1 MDVAV
6 IGVNHHLAPIQIRE
20 KVSFTD
26 SQKIEAINVLLDQD
40 INEIVILSTCNR
52 SEIYIHAN
60 TIDEKINVIKNFYE
74 EFFHDDEI
82 KNFLFSKTGER
93 AMGHLFEV
101 ASGLDSIVLGEDQI
115 LGQIKDAY
123 KTAISDNSIS
133 SELQKMFEIAI
144 ACGKKFKTEC
154 KMFEVPVSSV
164 SISINSA
171 LLKGC
176 RKFMVLGYGE
186 IGKLAIK
193 HLLSHKVEC
202 IYLIVR
208 DKSKASDLEGEIVE
222 VLDFNEKNHV
232 INEVDCIVSCTAA
245 PHTVVR
251 NEDIKTEGDIIHI
264 YDLAVPRDVDKEL
277 SEKERVILKDIDEIS
292 KIDDK
297 NKKIRKERMEE
308 YKHIVEESIEEF
320 LNWLKIREVSSKIR
334 NIKIR
339 ENEICSERIKTF
351 SNKGNGENA
360 KLAERMI
367 KSTADAYVNRA
378 IELLKS
384 EALKGSDSSCAEIIE
399 KIFLT

>member
-1 MDVAV
+1 MIGV
-6 IGVNHHLAPIQIRE
+6 IGVKRNVDIEIRE
-20 KVSFTD
+20 KLALYPKKHKKYIEELLGSF
-26 SQKIEAINVLLDQD
+26 KEVV
-40 INEIVILSTCNR
+40 IVNTCNR
-52 SEIYIHAN
+52 TEIYFN
-60 TIDEKINVIKNFYE
+60 CTENLS
-74 EFFHDDEI
+74 DDEVFNNVFDAFNWNDDL
-82 KNFLFSKTGER
+82 KEYMFLSKDKR
-93 AMGHLFEV
+93 AVTHLMEV
-101 ASGLDSIVLGEDQI
+101 ICGFHSRILGEDQI

-123 KTAISDNSIS
+123 KKAIDDNSIS
-133 SELQKMFEIAI
+133 GELQKMFEIAI
-144 ACGKKFKTEC
+144 SCGKKFKTEC

-176 RKFMVLGYGE
+176 KRFMVLGYGE

-193 HLLSHKVEC
+193 HLLCHKAEC
-202 IYLIVR
+202 IYLVVR
-208 DKSKASDLEGEIVE
+208 DKSKASDLEDEIVE
-222 VLDFNEKNHV
+222 VLDFNEKNEV

-251 NEDIKTEGDIIHI
+251 NGDIREDGERIYI

-277 SEKERVILKDIDEIS
+277 SEKERIILKDIDEIS

-297 NKKIRKERMEE
+297 NKQIRKERMEE
-308 YKHIVEESIEEF
+308 YKHIVEESIDEF
-320 LNWLKIREVSSKIR
+320 INWLKIREISSRIR

-339 ENEICSERIKTF
+339 ENEICEERIKTF
-351 SNKGNGENA
+351 SNKGNGENS

-384 EALKGSDSSCAEIIE
+384 EALKGSDSSCVEIIE

>member
-1 MDVAV
+1 MIGV
-6 IGVNHHLAPIQIRE
+6 IGVKRNVDIEIRE
-20 KVSFTD
+20 KLALYPKKHKKYIEELLGSF
-26 SQKIEAINVLLDQD
+26 KEVV
-40 INEIVILSTCNR
+40 IVNTCNR
-52 SEIYIHAN
+52 TEIYFN
-60 TIDEKINVIKNFYE
+60 CTENLS
-74 EFFHDDEI
+74 DDEVFNNVFDAFNWNDDL
-82 KNFLFSKTGER
+82 KEYMFLSKDKR
-93 AMGHLFEV
+93 AVTHLMEV
-101 ASGLDSIVLGEDQI
+101 ICGFHSRILGEDQI

-123 KTAISDNSIS
+123 KKAIDDNSIS
-133 SELQKMFEIAI
+133 GELQKMFEIAI
-144 ACGKKFKTEC
+144 SCGKKFKTEC

-176 RKFMVLGYGE
+176 KRFMVLGYGE

-193 HLLSHKVEC
+193 HLLCHKAEC

-208 DKSKASDLEGEIVE
+208 DKSKASDLEDEIVE
-222 VLDFNEKNHV
+222 VLDFNEKNEV

-251 NEDIKTEGDIIHI
+251 NGDIREDGERIYI

-277 SEKERVILKDIDEIS
+277 SEKERIILKDIDEIS

-297 NKKIRKERMEE
+297 NKQIRKERMEE
-308 YKHIVEESIEEF
+308 YKHIVEESIDEF
-320 LNWLKIREVSSKIR
+320 INWLKIREISSRIR

-339 ENEICSERIKTF
+339 ENEICKERIKTF

-384 EALKGSDSSCAEIIE
+384 EALKGSDSSCVEIIE

>member
-1 MDVAV
+1 MIGV
-6 IGVNHHLAPIQIRE
+6 IGVKRNVDIEIRE
-20 KVSFTD
+20 KLALYPKKHKKYIEELLSSF
-26 SQKIEAINVLLDQD
+26 K
-40 INEIVILSTCNR
+40 EIVIVNTCNR
-52 SEIYIHAN
+52 TEIYFNCTEDIS
-60 TIDEKINVIKNFYE
+60 
-74 EFFHDDEI
+74 DDEI
-82 KNFLFSKTGER
+82 FNKVFSAFKWDDDLKSYMFLSKEKR
-93 AMGHLFEV
+93 AVTHLMEV
-101 ASGLDSIVLGEDQI
+101 ICGFHSRILGEDQI

-123 KTAISDNSIS
+123 KNSIS
-133 SELQKMFEIAI
+133 DKSVSAELQKMFEIAI

-164 SISINSA
+164 SISINRA
-171 LLKGC
+171 LLNECKS
-176 RKFMVLGYGE
+176 FMVLGYGE

-193 HLLSHKVEC
+193 HLLCHKAER
-202 IYLIVR
+202 IYLVLR

-222 VLDFNEKNHV
+222 VLDFNEKNQV
-232 INEVDCIVSCTAA
+232 VNNVDCIVSCTSA

-251 NEDIKTEGDIIHI
+251 EEDIKIEGKKLLI

-277 SEKERVILKDIDEIS
+277 AKIERVILKDIDEIS

-297 NKKIRKERMEE
+297 NKQIRKDRMEE

-320 LNWLKIREVSSKIR
+320 LNWLKIREISSRIR

-339 ENEICSERIKTF
+339 ENEICKERIKTF
-351 SNKGNGENA
+351 SNKGNGENS
-360 KLAERMI
+360 KLAEKMI

-384 EALKGSDSSCAEIIE
+384 EALKGSDSSCVEIIE

>member
-1 MDVAV
+1 MIGV
-6 IGVNHHLAPIQIRE
+6 IGVKRNVGIAIRE
-20 KVSFTD
+20 KLALYPKKHKKYVGELLNSF
-26 SQKIEAINVLLDQD
+26 KEV
-40 INEIVILSTCNR
+40 VILNTCNR
-52 SEIYIHAN
+52 TEIYFN
-60 TIDEKINVIKNFYE
+60 CTE
-74 EFFHDDEI
+74 EISEDEI
-82 KNFLFSKTGER
+82 FDKIFNVFNWNDDLKKYMFLSKEKR
-93 AMGHLFEV
+93 AVTHLMEV
-101 ASGLDSIVLGEDQI
+101 ICGFHSRILGEDQI

>member
-1 MDVAV
+1 MIGV
-6 IGVNHHLAPIQIRE
+6 IGVKRNVDIEIRE
-20 KVSFTD
+20 KLALYPKKHKKYIEELLGSF
-26 SQKIEAINVLLDQD
+26 KEVV
-40 INEIVILSTCNR
+40 IVNTCNR
-52 SEIYIHAN
+52 TEIYFN
-60 TIDEKINVIKNFYE
+60 CTENLS
-74 EFFHDDEI
+74 DDEVFNNVFDAFNWNDDL
-82 KNFLFSKTGER
+82 KEYMFLSKDKR
-93 AMGHLFEV
+93 AVTHLMEV
-101 ASGLDSIVLGEDQI
+101 ICGFHSRILGEDQI

-123 KTAISDNSIS
+123 KKAIDDNSIS
-133 SELQKMFEIAI
+133 GELQKMFEIAI
-144 ACGKKFKTEC
+144 SCGKKFKTEC

-176 RKFMVLGYGE
+176 KRFMVLGYGE

-193 HLLSHKVEC
+193 HLLCHKAEC

-208 DKSKASDLEGEIVE
+208 DKSKASDLEDEIVE
-222 VLDFNEKNHV
+222 VLDFNEKNEV

-251 NEDIKTEGDIIHI
+251 NGDIREDGERIYI

-277 SEKERVILKDIDEIS
+277 SEKERIILKDIDEIS

-297 NKKIRKERMEE
+297 NKQIRKERMEE
-308 YKHIVEESIEEF
+308 YKHIVEESIDEF
-320 LNWLKIREVSSKIR
+320 INWLKIREISSRIR

-339 ENEICSERIKTF
+339 ENEICEERIKTF

-384 EALKGSDSSCAEIIE
+384 EALKGSDSSCVEIIE

>member
-1 MDVAV
+1 M
-6 IGVNHHLAPIQIRE
+6 
-20 KVSFTD
+20 
-26 SQKIEAINVLLDQD
+26 
-40 INEIVILSTCNR
+40 
-52 SEIYIHAN
+52 
-60 TIDEKINVIKNFYE
+60 
-74 EFFHDDEI
+74 
-82 KNFLFSKTGER
+82 
-93 AMGHLFEV
+93 
-101 ASGLDSIVLGEDQI
+101 
-115 LGQIKDAY
+115 
-123 KTAISDNSIS
+123 
-133 SELQKMFEIAI
+133 
-144 ACGKKFKTEC
+144 
-154 KMFEVPVSSV
+154 
-164 SISINSA
+164 
-171 LLKGC
+171 
-176 RKFMVLGYGE
+176 
-186 IGKLAIK
+186 
-193 HLLSHKVEC
+193 
-202 IYLIVR
+202 
-208 DKSKASDLEGEIVE
+208 
-222 VLDFNEKNHV
+222 
-232 INEVDCIVSCTAA
+232 
-245 PHTVVR
+245 R

>member
-1 MDVAV
+1 MIGV
-6 IGVNHHLAPIQIRE
+6 IGVKRNVDIEIRE
-20 KVSFTD
+20 KLALYP
-26 SQKIEAINVLLDQD
+26 KKHKKYIEELLDSFK
-40 INEIVILSTCNR
+40 EVVIVNTCNR
-52 SEIYIHAN
+52 TEIYFNCAESIS
-60 TIDEKINVIKNFYE
+60 
-74 EFFHDDEI
+74 DDEI
-82 KNFLFSKTGER
+82 FNKIFGAFNWNDDLKNYMFLSKEKR
-93 AMGHLFEV
+93 AVTHLMEV
-101 ASGLDSIVLGEDQI
+101 ICGFHSRILGEDQI

-123 KTAISDNSIS
+123 KKALEDNSIS
-133 SELQKMFEIAI
+133 GELQKMFEIAI

-176 RKFMVLGYGE
+176 KKFMVLGYGE

-193 HLLSHKVEC
+193 HLLCHKAEC

-208 DKSKASDLEGEIVE
+208 DKSKASDLEDEIVE
-222 VLDFNEKNHV
+222 ILDFNEKNEV

-251 NEDIKTEGDIIHI
+251 NGDIKEEGERIYI

-277 SEKERVILKDIDEIS
+277 SEKERIILKDIDEIS

-297 NKKIRKERMEE
+297 NKQIRKDRMEE

-320 LNWLKIREVSSKIR
+320 LNWLKIREISSRIR

-339 ENEICSERIKTF
+339 ENEICKERIKTF
-351 SNKGNGENA
+351 SNKGNGENS
-360 KLAERMI
+360 KLAEKMI

-384 EALKGSDSSCAEIIE
+384 EALKGSDSSCVEIIE

>member
-1 MDVAV
+1 MIGV
-6 IGVNHHLAPIQIRE
+6 IGVKRNVDIAIRE
-20 KVSFTD
+20 KLALYPKKHKKYVGELLNSF
-26 SQKIEAINVLLDQD
+26 KEV
-40 INEIVILSTCNR
+40 VILNTCNR
-52 SEIYIHAN
+52 TEIYFN
-60 TIDEKINVIKNFYE
+60 CTE
-74 EFFHDDEI
+74 EISEDEI
-82 KNFLFSKTGER
+82 FDKIFNVFNWNDDLKKYMFLSKEKR
-93 AMGHLFEV
+93 AVTHLMEV
-101 ASGLDSIVLGEDQI
+101 ICGFHSRILGEDQI

-202 IYLIVR
+202 I
-208 DKSKASDLEGEIVE
+208 E

-308 YKHIVEESIEEF
+308 YKHIVEESIDEF

>member
-1 MDVAV
+1 MISV
-6 IGVNHHLAPIQIRE
+6 IGVKRNVDIEIRE
-20 KVSFTD
+20 KLALYP
-26 SQKIEAINVLLDQD
+26 KKHKKYIEKLLDSFK
-40 INEIVILSTCNR
+40 EVVIVNTCNR
-52 SEIYIHAN
+52 TEIYFNCTESIS
-60 TIDEKINVIKNFYE
+60 
-74 EFFHDDEI
+74 DDEI
-82 KNFLFSKTGER
+82 FNKIFSAFNWDDDLKKYMFLSKEKR
-93 AMGHLFEV
+93 AVIHLMEV
-101 ASGLDSIVLGEDQI
+101 ICGFHSRILGEDQI

-123 KTAISDNSIS
+123 KKAISDNSIS

-176 RKFMVLGYGE
+176 KKFMVLGYGE

-193 HLLSHKVEC
+193 HLLCHKAEC

-208 DKSKASDLEGEIVE
+208 DKSKASDLKDEIVE
-222 VLDFNEKNHV
+222 ILDFNEKNEV

-251 NEDIKTEGDIIHI
+251 NGDIKEDGERIYI

-277 SEKERVILKDIDEIS
+277 SKKERIILKDIDEIS

-297 NKKIRKERMEE
+297 NKQIRKERMEE

-320 LNWLKIREVSSKIR
+320 LNWLKIREVSSRIR

-339 ENEICSERIKTF
+339 ENEICKERIKTF

-384 EALKGSDSSCAEIIE
+384 EALKGSDSSCVEIIE

>member
-1 MDVAV
+1 MIGV
-6 IGVNHHLAPIQIRE
+6 IGVKRNVDIEIRE
-20 KVSFTD
+20 KLALYPKKHKKYIEELLGSF
-26 SQKIEAINVLLDQD
+26 KEVV
-40 INEIVILSTCNR
+40 IVNTCNR
-52 SEIYIHAN
+52 TEIYFN
-60 TIDEKINVIKNFYE
+60 CTENLS
-74 EFFHDDEI
+74 DDEVFNNVFDAFNWNDDL
-82 KNFLFSKTGER
+82 KEYMFLSKDKR
-93 AMGHLFEV
+93 AVTHLMEV
-101 ASGLDSIVLGEDQI
+101 ICGFHSRILGEDQI

-123 KTAISDNSIS
+123 KKAIDDNSIS
-133 SELQKMFEIAI
+133 GELQKMFEIAI
-144 ACGKKFKTEC
+144 SCGKKFKTEC

-176 RKFMVLGYGE
+176 KRFMVLGYGE

-193 HLLSHKVEC
+193 HLLCHKAEC
-202 IYLIVR
+202 IYLVVR
-208 DKSKASDLEGEIVE
+208 DKSKASDLEDEIVE
-222 VLDFNEKNHV
+222 VLDFNEKNEV

-251 NEDIKTEGDIIHI
+251 NGDIREDGERIYI

-277 SEKERVILKDIDEIS
+277 SEKERIILKDIDEIS

-297 NKKIRKERMEE
+297 NKQIRKERMEE
-308 YKHIVEESIEEF
+308 YKHIVEESIDEF
-320 LNWLKIREVSSKIR
+320 INWLKIREISSRIR

-339 ENEICSERIKTF
+339 ENEICEERIKTF

-384 EALKGSDSSCAEIIE
+384 EALKGSDSSCVEIIE